1 MIMEWLRF
9 YFIKIVISI
18 FFLQAIIYTINLLIR
33 LQFYLN
39 IDIPTQNKTVRE
51 MYGMIFLLSVRN
63 DLENY
68 FQFSTLISILIIY
81 FRYIVPNIKRRD
93 TQ

>member
-1 MIMEWLRF
+1 MIMEWQRI
-9 YFIKIVISI
+9 YFIKIVLSI
-18 FFLQAIIYTINLLIR
+18 FFLQAIIYTIHLLIR

-51 MYGMIFLLSVRN
+51 MYGMIFLLFVRN

-68 FQFSTLISILIIY
+68 FQFSTFISILIIY
-81 FRYIVPNIKRRD
+81 FRYIFPNIKRRD

>member
-9 YFIKIVISI
+9 YFIKIVLSI
-18 FFLQAIIYTINLLIR
+18 FFLQAIIYCIYLLIC

-51 MYGMIFLLSVRN
+51 MYGMIYLLFVRN
-63 DLENY
+63 NLENY
-68 FQFSTLISILIIY
+68 FQFSTFISILIIY
-81 FRYIVPNIKRRD
+81 FRYILPNIKRID